1 MDQLWT
7 YVAANQSELTT
18 EVVQHMLLVAQSVFV
33 ATAIAIGI
41 GLATYRS
48 DLAEKITISAA
59 STMFT
64 IPSLA
69 MFGLLIPLL
78 GLGAGPALVALTLY
92 AMLPIL
98 RNTYVGLQ
106 SVDPAILDAS
116 RGTGMSRSGV
126 LWKVRLPL
134 AGPVIL
140 TGIRV
145 ATQLDIGIATIAAY
159 AGGPGLGNQIFSGL
173 GRFGAT
179 NSVIAVVVGLV
190 GVVLVALVA
199 DATFVAVKRL
209 LIPRS
214 INA

>member
-1 MDQLWT
+1 MGNFLA
-7 YVAANQSELTT
+7 YLAAHRSELTT
-18 EVVQHMLLVAQSVFV
+18 EVLQHILLVVQSV
-33 ATAIAIGI
+33 AIAAVIAVAV
-41 GLATYRS
+41 GLLSYRS
-48 DLAEKITISAA
+48 AFAERIVVSTA

-78 GLGAGPALVALTLY
+78 GLGAGPALVALVLY

-98 RNTYVGLQ
+98 RNTFAGLQ
-106 SVDPAILDAS
+106 SVDPAILDAA
-116 RGTGMSRSGV
+116 RGVGVSRSAV
-126 LWKVRLPL
+126 LWTVRLPL

-140 TGIRV
+140 TGVRV

-159 AGGPGLGNQIFSGL
+159 AGGPGLGNEIFAGL

-179 NSVIAVVVGLV
+179 DSVTSVVVGLV
-190 GVVLVALVA
+190 GVVLVALAA
-199 DATFVAVKRL
+199 DAAFAAVNRL

-214 INA
+214 IHA